1 MGGGETGKKGID
13 LRTGKE
19 GLRMRN
25 GGQAL

>member
-1 MGGGETGKKGID
+1 MGGGETGKKRID